1 MWPSLKP
8 SQRVALA
15 ATIDPQ
21 SSNAAQSTGWI
32 SAALFHKLMATVK
45 VGAIGNGGLV
55 DAKFQQAQDA
65 NGTGLK
71 DVTTTVMATM
81 NAPSQQ
87 SVINCKM
94 AELDINNGFSFVRLT
109 VTPSVAAS
117 FVSADVLGVDQHYG
131 FASDSSAAS
140 VIQVV
145 N

>member
-8 SQRVALA
+8 SQRIALA

-21 SSNAAQSTGWI
+21 SSNADQSTGWI
-32 SAALFHKLMATVK
+32 PAALFHKLMATVK

-65 NGTGLK
+65 NGTGVK
-71 DVTTTVMATM
+71 DVTTAVMATM
-81 NAPSQQ
+81 NAASQQ

-94 AELDINNGFSFVRLT
+94 GELDINNGFNFVRLT

-117 FVSADVLGVDQHYG
+117 FISADVLGVDQHYG
-131 FASDSSAAS
+131 FASDSNAAS
-140 VIQVV
+140 VVQVV

>member
-21 SSNAAQSTGWI
+21 TTNAAQSTPWI

-45 VGAIGNGGLV
+45 VGAIANGGLV

-65 NGTGLK
+65 AGTGAK
-71 DVTTTVMATM
+71 DITTTVMATM
-81 NAPSQQ
+81 NAASQQ
-87 SVINCKM
+87 SCINCKM
-94 AELDINNGFSFVRLT
+94 VELDINNGFSFVRLT
-109 VTPSVAAS
+109 VTPSVANCAI
-117 FVSADVLGVDQHYG
+117 SADVLGVDQHYG
-131 FASDSSAAS
+131 FASDSNAAS
-140 VIQVV
+140 VVQVV